1 VTAMLSDDD
10 LTLLLGRAAGSYD
23 PPGQGPD
30 RVLEELVDVPAPRP
44 WHRRRGVQLVAAAAV
59 VAVGA
64 VLVHGIGTSGTPRT
78 ELTAGAPAGQPSDG
92 SVRTDLRGAGSTGS
106 TGSTGGTAAG
116 GTGGTGGLEG
126 GAARIVK
133 TGSLDLVVGDGRVS
147 ATVDRVIAVAT
158 GAAGYVSNQKSVEFG
173 DRPTSTLTM
182 RVPVA
187 SYESVVA
194 AVRGVAKDVG
204 GKVAG
209 AQSTG
214 KDVTAAYADT
224 AAQIQS
230 LRAAR
235 SRFLRILA
243 GARTIGE
250 TLTVQQRVDDVQ
262 GRLDRLEGQRR
273 VLANQ
278 SALAT
283 LTVGVSEKADMVTPA
298 SAPSGLSKAWDDAKD
313 GFTGGIEG
321 LVAGSGRALLVLMVA
336 AAALVAARLGWR
348 LARRRLL

>member
-1 VTAMLSDDD
+1 MLSDDD

-23 PPGQGPD
+23 LPGQGPD
-30 RVLEELVDVPAPRP
+30 RVLEELADVPAPRP

-64 VLVHGIGTSGTPRT
+64 VLVHGIGSSGTPRT
-78 ELTAGAPAGQPSDG
+78 ELTAGAPARQPSDG
-92 SVRTDLRGAGSTGS
+92 SVRTDLRGAGS

-194 AVRGVAKDVG
+194 AVRDVAKDVG

-230 LRAAR
+230 LKAAR
-235 SRFLRILA
+235 SRFLTILA

-273 VLANQ
+273 VLADQ

-283 LTVGVSEKADMVTPA
+283 LTVGVSEKADLVTPA